1 MPELVIAPYLIT
13 HVKVVSKPKFMPTTY
28 QLQRKRCAH
37 FFNYNYADDQIDY
50 ELYKQDYKSLTE
62 RKISSM
68 NRTEKLRLLTV
79 LLFQKM
85 IRYRTYEID

>member
-1 MPELVIAPYLIT
+1 MQVWYSGIRDR
-13 HVKVVSKPKFMPTTY
+13 VFN
-28 QLQRKRCAH
+28 QLGKSAH
-37 FFNYNYADDQIDY
+37 FFNYNYADDQNKY